1 MDRSDINNE
10 QHTLSLNHSQL
21 TTQTLFKSLPRFVDG
36 TQDHDFN
43 SARFRMEGA
52 RDDKKI
58 PDALLRNVPMSETK
72 TGMSA
77 GLGLSSV
84 EEMCGSCKK
93 HKMF

>member
-21 TTQTLFKSLPRFVDG
+21 ATQTLFKSLPRFVDG

-52 RDDKKI
+52 RDDKKSLML
-58 PDALLRNVPMSETK
+58 PCA
-72 TGMSA
+72 
-77 GLGLSSV
+77 
-84 EEMCGSCKK
+84 
-93 HKMF
+93 MFPCPKQKPGCQLVWG

>member
-21 TTQTLFKSLPRFVDG
+21 ATQTLFKSLPRFVDG

-52 RDDKKI
+52 RDDKKS
-58 PDALLRNVPMSETK
+58 LMLSQCSHVRNKNRDVSWF
-72 TGMSA
+72 G
-77 GLGLSSV
+77 V
-84 EEMCGSCKK
+84 EFS
-93 HKMF
+93 